1 MNVALS
7 INDINLLQAQ
17 NEGLKKQNKELQ
29 EENIK
34 LVKKFVSLKTLLN
47 NYATKFDNISEYIDE
62 LEVRS
67 EDENGYMYGEER
79 ALWGD
84 GLEELYNLTT
94 EFIDFV
100 EGVE

>member
-1 MNVALS
+1 MLS
-7 INDINLLQAQ
+7 VNDINLLEAQ

-34 LVKKFVSLKTLLN
+34 LVKKFVSLKTILN
-47 NYATKFDNISEYIDE
+47 NFADKFDNISEYTDE

-67 EDENGYMYGEER
+67 EDENGYFYGEER

-84 GLEELYNLTT
+84 GLDELSNLII

>member
-29 EENIK
+29 EENQK
-34 LVKKFVSLKTLLN
+34 LVKKFVSLKTLLDD
-47 NYATKFDNISEYIDE
+47 YADKFDRISDYEDVLSVRYDDEEGSHYGEDVAIFGDDLDE
-62 LEVRS
+62 LK
-67 EDENGYMYGEER
+67 
-79 ALWGD
+79 
-84 GLEELYNLTT
+84 NLCQ
-94 EFIDFV
+94 EFTDFV